1 MFGQTGREKTW
12 WGCAACIAAVMVFLF
27 LASTRSGAIDLT
39 PTPSVT
45 STVAPT
51 PEVTATAAVST
62 TMPVTAT
69 IAPAREGKAS
79 LMVGNAV
86 LPVQGAKRVQVFVA
100 LRNVQPGICGL
111 TLYLS
116 FDPAV
121 VQVLD
126 ADGDAENGVQMRVD
140 AAWLGGQVEVNR
152 VDNKAGS
159 IQLDVAQAD
168 CVPVSDTDGWRQ
180 IATIEWQGLAE
191 GEFALN
197 VGKATEF
204 VLGDGTRLS
213 PNEVAVGTVSVRSQ
227 GRVQGSVLLQGQTV
241 HKDIEVVASLSAGTG
256 DRVSTAADGT
266 FLLLASQ
273 GEGFYTL
280 TASRPG
286 YLTAQSSTPVQIT
299 LGRSAA
305 IAPVTLLGGDVNNDG
320 RIDVR
325 DLSFVAWHFEQYDP
339 AADVNGD
346 GQVDI
351 LDLTITASNYG
362 QQGPTPWV
370 VSDSQ

>member
-12 WGCAACIAAVMVFLF
+12 WGWAAFIAAVMVFLS
-27 LASTRSGAIDLT
+27 LASTRSRAVDLT
-39 PTPSVT
+39 PTPSAT
-45 STVAPT
+45 STVAST
-51 PEVTATAAVST
+51 PVVTATATVST
-62 TMPVTAT
+62 TTPVTAT
-69 IAPAREGKAS
+69 IAPVREGKAS

-111 TLYLS
+111 NLHLS

-126 ADGDAENGVQMRVD
+126 TDGDAENGVQVQAD
-140 AAWLGGQVEVNR
+140 AAWLGGQVGVNR
-152 VDNKAGS
+152 VDNKVGS

-204 VLGDGTRLS
+204 VLGDGTRLA
-213 PNEVAVGTVSVRSQ
+213 PNEVAAGTVSVRSQ

-266 FLLLASQ
+266 FLLLTSQ